1 MRRQNKLLCHHEG
14 FPATSQMSSHHT
26 AGWAVNVGMTFCWSL
41 LHPRC
46 FEFERLWS
54 FNSFSSSFES
64 ISRFQ
69 GHVYSGAGFS
79 PPWRFRFVSLHLTLT
94 SEQWQKYLETS
105 PHAQVLEEYCRGIKQ
120 LRQSQIFFFSVPMR
134 QLSLLVVVR
143 RCILFQWIQ
152 DYTVVQ
158 RDISGLS
165 TTLKGNNNLFKYIL
179 ATFLWLSSLWSGR
192 LQKGHL
198 DFTNRSSTVIF
209 LHVHKNVYNIFHFT
223 L

>member
-120 LRQSQIFFFSVPMR
+120 LRRSQILFLLSTHEATLSSGCSEAVYSVP
-134 QLSLLVVVR
+134 V
-143 RCILFQWIQ
+143 
-152 DYTVVQ
+152 D
-158 RDISGLS
+158 SGLHS
-165 TTLKGNNNLFKYIL
+165 ATERHFRPQHDIKGKQQPL
-179 ATFLWLSSLWSGR
+179 
-192 LQKGHL
+192 
-198 DFTNRSSTVIF
+198 
-209 LHVHKNVYNIFHFT
+209 
-223 L
+223 